1 MVAPYRKIDAQVHR
15 DAKLALLKMLAM
27 LHIERTD
34 ASVQKVERALTRFV
48 ESNKPTDR
56 RA

>member
-1 MVAPYRKIDAQVHR
+1 MVASYPKIDAQVHR
-15 DAKLALLKMLAM
+15 DAKLALLRMLAM